1 MWSSRRSATAVR
13 APVSHAVKNG
23 DPTGRPSRGGPRY
36 APDDCSDRRR
46 PDALALPRHGGDFL
60 LQPPDPARRVPCRV
74 DPVDLRRLDLLALLT
89 AAGIAPSAGDRAAI
103 EQLSVLPGSVHTALH
118 RWLEQ
123 AYGFCR

>member
-1 MWSSRRSATAVR
+1 MHTMTAST
-13 APVSHAVKNG
+13 APTPT
-23 DPTGRPSRGGPRY
+23 DPTRPHSRG
-36 APDDCSDRRR
+36 AQD
-46 PDALALPRHGGDFL
+46 DFL
-60 LQPPDPARRVPCRV
+60 LQPPDPARRVPCRI

-103 EQLSVLPGSVHTALH
+103 ARLSELPGSVHAALH

>member
-1 MWSSRRSATAVR
+1 MHTTTAPNAAAPTRSRAC
-13 APVSHAVKNG
+13 
-23 DPTGRPSRGGPRY
+23 DPQ
-36 APDDCSDRRR
+36 
-46 PDALALPRHGGDFL
+46 GDFL
-60 LQPPDPARRVPCRV
+60 LQPPDPAARVPCRV

-103 EQLSVLPGSVHTALH
+103 DRLSVLPGSVHTALR

>member
-1 MWSSRRSATAVR
+1 MHPTTAETAAAPTHSR
-13 APVSHAVKNG
+13 
-23 DPTGRPSRGGPRY
+23 SRDTR
-36 APDDCSDRRR
+36 
-46 PDALALPRHGGDFL
+46 GDFL

-103 EQLSVLPGSVHTALH
+103 DQLSVLPGSVHTALH

>member
-1 MWSSRRSATAVR
+1 MHPTTAPTAPAPTRSRACDTR
-13 APVSHAVKNG
+13 
-23 DPTGRPSRGGPRY
+23 
-36 APDDCSDRRR
+36 
-46 PDALALPRHGGDFL
+46 GDFL
-60 LQPPDPARRVPCRV
+60 LQPPDPAQRIPHPAERVPCRV

-103 EQLSVLPGSVHTALH
+103 AQLSVLPGSVHTALH

>member
-1 MWSSRRSATAVR
+1 MHTMTAPTAADPARSL
-13 APVSHAVKNG
+13 SH
-23 DPTGRPSRGGPRY
+23 DTQ
-36 APDDCSDRRR
+36 
-46 PDALALPRHGGDFL
+46 GDFL
-60 LQPPDPARRVPCRV
+60 LQPPDPAQRVPCRI

-103 EQLSVLPGSVHTALH
+103 AQLSELPGSVHAALH

>member
-1 MWSSRRSATAVR
+1 MHTMTA
-13 APVSHAVKNG
+13 STTT
-23 DPTGRPSRGGPRY
+23 DPTRPRSR
-36 APDDCSDRRR
+36 DTQ
-46 PDALALPRHGGDFL
+46 GDFL
-60 LQPPDPARRVPCRV
+60 LQPPDPAQRVPCRI

-103 EQLSVLPGSVHTALH
+103 ARLSELPGDVHAALH